1 MSSNSDIDRIVNER
15 LEEVAVKLVEGLVDS
30 DRPYMF
36 KAGIVEAVNQV
47 RAAKTE
53 LVVYGPGQTVRS
65 KETGSIFHLGHGG
78 YLLRGCWFKT
88 DSYEFTS
95 ADCDLVEIPGAD
107 S

>member
-1 MSSNSDIDRIVNER
+1 MSINSDIDRIVNER
-15 LEEVAVKLVEGLVDS
+15 LEEVAVRIEGLVDS
-30 DRPYMF
+30 YMF
-36 KAGIVEAVNQV
+36 QAGILEAVNQV

-53 LVVYGPGQTVRS
+53 LVVYGPEQTVRS

-78 YLLRGCWFKT
+78 FLLGGCWFKT
-88 DSYEFTS
+88 DFYEFTS